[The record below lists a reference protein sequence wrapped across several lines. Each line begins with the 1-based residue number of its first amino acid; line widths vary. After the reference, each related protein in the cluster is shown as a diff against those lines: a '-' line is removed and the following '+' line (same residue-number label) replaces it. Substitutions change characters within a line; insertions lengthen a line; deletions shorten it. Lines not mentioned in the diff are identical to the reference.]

1 LIMGPIDVSAGQ
13 TDSAELRRELAEI
26 DRRLSDLRK
35 QLDDAEQ
42 WEGHLLGAIHAT
54 RVERKR
60 LEKAIDAAGRHG
72 PQGASEASAEDSQPA
87 GGLTA
92 IEVRNLSKSFRV
104 PIHQPDTLKE
114 QVLHPFRSQRYEPLR
129 ALDRVSLEV
138 GKGEFLGV
146 AGPNGSGKSTL
157 LKIIAGIYA
166 ADEGTVMAEGQVA
179 PFIEL
184 GAGMNEEMTAFD
196 NVVISGVLMGLEP
209 EVARARFDDVI
220 AFAGL
225 TEFTEMK
232 LKNYSSGMRVRL
244 GFSVMAQVDADILL
258 VDEVLAVGDA
268 EFRRRCLNRLHEL
281 RGVGTT
287 IVLVTH
293 AMEPMVEHCDR
304 AILLEKGR
312 VVLDGDPGE
321 IAERV
326 TTTVPDPG

>member
-1 LIMGPIDVSAGQ
+1 MRPIDVSAGRME
-13 TDSAELRRELAEI
+13 SAELRRELAAT

-35 QLDDAEQ
+35 QLDEAER
-42 WEGHLLGAIHAT
+42 WEGHLLGAIHAA

-60 LEKAIDAAGRHG
+60 LEKALDAAAVAAGL
-72 PQGASEASAEDSQPA
+72 QGEASAEVSQPA
-87 GGLTA
+87 DDLTA
-92 IEVRNLSKSFRV
+92 IEVRNLSKAFRV
-104 PIHQPDTLKE
+104 PTHQPDTLKE
-114 QVLHPFRSQRYEPLR
+114 QVIHPFRSQRYELLR

-184 GAGMNEEMTAFD
+184 GAGMNEEMTAYD

-209 EVARARFDDVI
+209 DVARSRFDDVI

-225 TEFTEMK
+225 TDFTEMK

-281 RGVGTT
+281 RGAGTT
-287 IVLVTH
+287 IILVTH

-304 AILLEKGR
+304 AILLERGR
-312 VVLDGDPGE
+312 VALDGDPGE

-326 TTTVPDPG
+326 TTTVFDSG

>member
-1 LIMGPIDVSAGQ
+1 MRPIDVSAGH
-13 TDSAELRRELAEI
+13 TDLAELRRELAEI

-42 WEGHLLGAIHAT
+42 WEGHLLGAIHAA
-54 RVERKR
+54 RVDRKR
-60 LEKAIDAAGRHG
+60 LEKALDAAALRPG
-72 PQGASEASAEDSQPA
+72 PQAADEA
-87 GGLTA
+87 GGGTGEPAPGPNA
-92 IEVRNLSKSFRV
+92 IEVRNLSKTFRV
-104 PIHQPDTLKE
+104 PTHQPDTLKE
-114 QVLHPFRSQRYEPLR
+114 QVLHPFSSQRYEPLL

-138 GKGEFLGV
+138 GKGEFIGI

-157 LKIIAGIYA
+157 LKIVAGIYA
-166 ADEGTVMAEGQVA
+166 ADEGTVFAEGQVA

-184 GAGMNEEMTAFD
+184 GAGMNEEMSSYD

-209 EVARARFDDVI
+209 EEARARFDDVI

-225 TEFTEMK
+225 RDFTEMK

-281 RGVGTT
+281 RGAGTT

>member
-1 LIMGPIDVSAGQ
+1 MRPIDVSAGQ
-13 TDSAELRRELAEI
+13 TDSVELRRELADI

-35 QLDDAEQ
+35 QLDEAEQ

-60 LEKAIDAAGRHG
+60 LEKALEAAAADAG
-72 PQGASEASAEDSQPA
+72 PQGAGEASAQVSRPA
-87 GGLTA
+87 GRLTA
-92 IEVRNLSKSFRV
+92 IEVRNLSKAFRV
-104 PIHQPDTLKE
+104 PTHRPDTLKE
-114 QVLHPFRSQRYEPLR
+114 QVIHPFRSQRYDRLR
-129 ALDRVSLEV
+129 ALDDVSLEV
-138 GKGEFLGV
+138 GRGEFLGV

-184 GAGMNEEMTAFD
+184 GAGMNEEMTAYD

-225 TEFTEMK
+225 ADFTEMK

-281 RGVGTT
+281 RGAGTT

-321 IAERV
+321 VAERV
-326 TTTVPDPG
+326 TTTVFNAG